1 MTTAAYLDKM
11 LNPVSE
17 CFTPEVADRLV
28 HVQVDPAL
36 QSRIDEL
43 ADKCTE
49 DDLSEVERAEYEAYV
64 RTENVIAVLQAKAR
78 KLLAENGVE

>member
-11 LNPVSE
+11 LEPVSR

-28 HVQVDPAL
+28 HIQPDPEL
-36 QSRIDEL
+36 QNRIDLL

-49 DDLSEVERAEYEAYV
+49 GDLTDEERSEYEAYV
-64 RTENVIAVLQAKAR
+64 RTGNLISILQAKAR
-78 KLLAENGVE
+78 KRLAD

>member
-49 DDLSEVERAEYEAYV
+49 GDLSEVERAEYEAYV
-64 RTENVIAVLQAKAR
+64 RTGNVIAVLQAKAR
-78 KLLAENGVE
+78 KLLAENGDE